1 MGRYRDAVESRM
13 HPERRHWA
21 RFGPPATAEQIAT
34 AEAALGLPLPGPLSE
49 LYAEF
54 DGLWFGTSGGDVPE
68 CEDLDQWT
76 VLPLRLLP
84 VAQKQ
89 IAWLYGP
96 GGPAC
101 GDGDPEFLQK
111 LALCVPFAL
120 YESGAA
126 FGFLTDLG
134 AWAIRPGVVS
144 SWDHDGG
151 SPSDYGETLIEF
163 LAENATNVSQDWS
176 A

>member
-1 MGRYRDAVESRM
+1 M

-21 RFGPPATAEQIAT
+21 RFRPPATAEQIAE
-34 AEAALGLPLPGPLSE
+34 AEAALGLPLPVPLRE

-76 VLPLRLLP
+76 VLPVRLLP
-84 VAQKQ
+84 VARKEL
-89 IAWLYGP
+89 AWLYGP

-101 GDGDPEFLQK
+101 GDDDPKFLEK
-111 LALCVPFAL
+111 LARCVPVAL
-120 YESGAA
+120 YEGGAA
-126 FGFLTDLG
+126 FGFMTDLG
-134 AWAIRPGVVS
+134 AWGIGPDTIS

-151 SPSDYGETLIEF
+151 TPHDYGETLTEF
-163 LAENATNVSQDWS
+163 LAENATNASQDGT